1 MAAAKRAA
9 SNSFGASSIVVKR
22 QKSDANLTDGR
33 DLALSNG
40 AARNGALVQA
50 VSLPTLAD
58 VAVYCIDWC

>member
-33 DLALSNG
+33 DLALSSG

-50 VSLPTLAD
+50 VSLSNLAD
-58 VAVYCIDWC
+58 DAIYCRDWC